1 MRILAHTHRTLSV
14 GLLIACVAGLQAS
27 PLSAQSSSDTRWQAW
42 LGCWQPTVAAP
53 QDPVGDADGSSATAA
68 MEPQMLVDSHAAHI
82 CVIPSSQGSSA
93 VDIVTV
99 SGDTVTSRHHIE
111 ASGARVVVHDQGCD
125 GWESAQWSVD
135 NRRVYLHSQLA
146 CTGGVSRV
154 SDGVLAMASNGDWLD
169 AQSVNTGYG
178 NAVKVMRYRDVGLK
192 SPPAELVSALAQEQ
206 RERLAVGTARAA
218 IGSTIG
224 PRDVE
229 DASRMVSAPVVQAW
243 LAARHQPF
251 TLDARTLEQLASAGV
266 PGSVTDV
273 MVALSYP
280 KQFALGAGNQ
290 PRLSSYDDEYLDRAD
305 SARIADEYM
314 RDRRMSGLY
323 DPFGWDYYGPYSYG
337 GYGYNPYGPYAYDPY
352 PYAGNPYGYGYG
364 YGYAPAYGWYYNSA
378 PVVVIRGQPQPHGRA
393 VNGSGYTRGDQG
405 SSTSGTARP
414 RDQGSNSSR
423 NANGSGSNS
432 SGSGSSGSGSNGS
445 GSANSGSSGS
455 GSGSASKGVAHKKPP
470 L

>member
-1 MRILAHTHRTLSV
+1 MRILANTHRTLS
-14 GLLIACVAGLQAS
+14 LSLALACLAGVQAS
-27 PLSAQSSSDTRWQAW
+27 TLSAQSSSDTRWQAW
-42 LGCWQPTVAAP
+42 LGCWQPTIATP
-53 QDPVGDADGSSATAA
+53 QDQIGDADGSSAAAA

-125 GWESAQWSVD
+125 GWESAQWSAD
-135 NRRVYLHSQLA
+135 SRRVYLHSQLA
-146 CTGGVSRV
+146 CNGGVNRV

-178 NAVKVMRYRDVGLK
+178 SAVKVMRYRDVGLK
-192 SPPAELVSALAQEQ
+192 SPPAELAAALAQEQ
-206 RERLAVGTARAA
+206 QERLAVGTSRAA
-218 IGSTIG
+218 IGAAIG
-224 PRDVE
+224 PRDVV

-251 TLDARTLEQLASAGV
+251 ALDAKTLEQLANAGV

-280 KQFALGAGNQ
+280 QQFALGAGNQ
-290 PRLSSYDDEYLDRAD
+290 PRVNSYDDEYLDRAD

-314 RDRRMSGLY
+314 RDRRLNGLY
-323 DPFGWDYYGPYSYG
+323 DPFGWDYYGPYGYG
-337 GYGYNPYGPYAYDPY
+337 GYGYNPYDPYGYSPY

-364 YGYAPAYGWYYNSA
+364 YGYATPAYGWYYNSPA
-378 PVVVIRGQPQPHGRA
+378 VVVIHGQPQPHGRA
-393 VNGSGYTRGDQG
+393 VNGSGYTRGDRG
-405 SSTSGTARP
+405 SSTSGTAQP
-414 RDQGSNSSR
+414 RDQGTNSNR
-423 NANGSGSNS
+423 NAT
-432 SGSGSSGSGSNGS
+432 GSGSSGSGSS
-445 GSANSGSSGS
+445 NSGSSGS
-455 GSGSASKGVAHKKPP
+455 GSSSGSTSRGVAHKKPP
-470 L
+470 V